1 MDQSLL
7 KSTIGYPNNNFGIRD
22 FKGSLVSNNMTA
34 SFIANNHHMGNLSS
48 RNLSVTQ
55 STVILWIQ
63 PITTKEEILRR

>member
-55 STVILWIQ
+55 STVIL
-63 PITTKEEILRR
+63 

>member
-63 PITTKEEILRR
+63 PITTKEEILKR